1 MQLSL
6 HHRLVGDA
14 TVVTCRGRVTA
25 GDETAALQQSLDAL
39 IPRTRHV
46 VLHLGEVEFID
57 SGGLGLLVRY
67 LARAQ
72 RSTATLSVCA
82 VSPKIDEVLRITK
95 LKTVFPPYE
104 TEAVAITEVHRRHAT
119 ADDVAEMTV
128 LCVDT
133 SSDVSTYL
141 RELLKAAGYRV
152 LTALNMPDALVLLVA
167 TRPTVVV
174 VSAELNAQRGT
185 RAADEFHRLAAARSL
200 VLLPAGFSA
209 RDAGDAAAE
218 VLSAVRAA
226 ASV

>member
-6 HHRLVGDA
+6 DHRLVGDA
-14 TVVTCRGRVTA
+14 TVVTCRGRLTM
-25 GDETAALQQSLDAL
+25 GDESAALQQSLDAL

-46 VLHLGEVEFID
+46 VLHLGAVEFID

-104 TEAVAITEVHRRHAT
+104 TEALAITEVHRRDTTH
-119 ADDVAEMTV
+119 DDVAKTTV
-128 LCVDT
+128 LCVDG
-133 SSDVSTYL
+133 SSNVTAYI
-141 RELLKAAGYRV
+141 RELLKAAGYRA
-152 LTALNMPDALVLLVA
+152 LTALNLPDALVLLVA
-167 TRPTVVV
+167 TRPAVVV
-174 VSAELNAQRGT
+174 VSAELNGVRGT
-185 RAADEFHRLAAARSL
+185 RAAEEFHRLAAERSL

-209 RDAGDAAAE
+209 QDAGHAAAE

>member
-1 MQLSL
+1 MQFSL
-6 HHRLVGDA
+6 DHRVVGDA
-14 TVVTCRGRVTA
+14 TVITCRGRLTA
-25 GDETAALQQSLDAL
+25 GAESAALQQSLDAL

-72 RSTATLSVCA
+72 RSTATLTVCA
-82 VSPKIDEVLRITK
+82 VSAKIDEVLRITK
-95 LKTVFPPYE
+95 LKAVFPPYE
-104 TEAVAITEVHRRHAT
+104 TEAVAITEVHRRNTTHDDTAT
-119 ADDVAEMTV
+119 TTV

-133 SSDVSTYL
+133 SSDVTTYI

-152 LTALNMPDALVLLVA
+152 LTALNLPDALVLLVA
-167 TRPTVVV
+167 TRPAVVV
-174 VSAELNAQRGT
+174 VSAELNDVRST
-185 RAADEFHRLAAARSL
+185 RTADEFHRLAAARSL

-209 RDAGDAAAE
+209 HDAGDAAAE

>member
-6 HHRLVGDA
+6 DHRPVGDA
-14 TVVTCRGRVTA
+14 TVVTCRGRLIDGA
-25 GDETAALQQSLDAL
+25 ESAALQQSLDAL

-57 SGGLGLLVRY
+57 SSGLGLLVRY

-104 TEAVAITEVHRRHAT
+104 TEALAITEVHRRDTTH
-119 ADDVAEMTV
+119 DDAAKTTV
-128 LCVDT
+128 LCVDA
-133 SSDVSTYL
+133 SSDVTAYI
-141 RELLKAAGYRV
+141 RELLKAAGYRA
-152 LTALNMPDALVLLVA
+152 LTALNLPDALVLLVA

-174 VSAELNAQRGT
+174 VSAELNGVRGT
-185 RAADEFHRLAAARSL
+185 RAAEEFHRLAAARSL

-209 RDAGDAAAE
+209 QDAGHAASE

>member
-1 MQLSL
+1 VQLSL
-6 HHRLVGDA
+6 HHRFVGDA
-14 TVVTCRGRVTA
+14 TVVTCRGRLTA
-25 GDETAALQQSLDAL
+25 GAESVALQQSLDAL

-46 VLHLGEVEFID
+46 VLHLGDVEFID
-57 SGGLGLLVRY
+57 SAGLGLLVRY

-95 LKTVFPPYE
+95 LKSVFPPYE
-104 TEAVAITEVHRRHAT
+104 TEAVAIAAVHRGDTTR
-119 ADDVAEMTV
+119 DDAAKTTV

-133 SSDVSTYL
+133 SSDVTAYI

-152 LTALNMPDALVLLVA
+152 LTALNLPDALILLVA
-167 TRPTVVV
+167 TGPTVVV
-174 VSAELNAQRGT
+174 VSAELNHVRGT
-185 RAADEFHRLAAARSL
+185 RTADEFHRLAAARAL

-209 RDAGDAAAE
+209 HDAGDAAAE

-226 ASV
+226 ASI

>member
-1 MQLSL
+1 MHLSL
-6 HHRLVGDA
+6 ERRLVGDA
-14 TVVTCRGRVTA
+14 TVVICRGRLTA
-25 GDETAALQQSLDAL
+25 GAESAALQQSLDAL
-39 IPRTRHV
+39 MPRTRHV

-67 LARAQ
+67 LVRAQ

-104 TEAVAITEVHRRHAT
+104 TEAVAITEVHRRDAT
-119 ADDVAEMTV
+119 DDAAAKTTV
-128 LCVDT
+128 LCVDA
-133 SSDVSTYL
+133 SSDVTTYI

-152 LTALNMPDALVLLVA
+152 LTALNVPDALVLLIA
-167 TRPTVVV
+167 TSPAVVV
-174 VSAELNAQRGT
+174 VSAELNGVRGT
-185 RAADEFHRLAAARSL
+185 RAAEEFHRLAAARSL

-209 RDAGDAAAE
+209 HDAGDAAAE

>member
-6 HHRLVGDA
+6 DHRLVGDA
-14 TVVTCRGRVTA
+14 TVVTCRGRLIFGA
-25 GDETAALQQSLDAL
+25 ESAALQQSLDAL

-46 VLHLGEVEFID
+46 VLHLGGVEFID

-95 LKTVFPPYE
+95 LRTVFPPYE
-104 TEAVAITEVHRRHAT
+104 TEALAITEVHRRDTTH
-119 ADDVAEMTV
+119 DDAAKTTV
-128 LCVDT
+128 LCVDA
-133 SSDVSTYL
+133 SSDVTTYL
-141 RELLKAAGYRV
+141 RELLKVAGYRV
-152 LTALNMPDALVLLVA
+152 LTALNVADALVLLVA
-167 TRPTVVV
+167 TSPSIVV
-174 VSAELNAQRGT
+174 VSAQLNAVRGT
-185 RAADEFHRLAAARSL
+185 RAAEDFHRLAAARAL
-200 VLLPAGFSA
+200 VVLPDGFSA

-226 ASV
+226 ASL